1 MTVIAVNAMIL
12 DERLSGIGHY
22 IVQLLTHF
30 ARFNQ
35 AAGNPHR
42 LVSIVRVQA
51 AHHLATIPGIE
62 PIVLPGNGGRM
73 ARVLAEQ
80 TTIPRRL
87 RREGVDV
94 LLNPAFTGPTWGAR
108 RVACTVHDLYFRVT
122 PDLLPRAQRLFLSTL
137 VPWCCRRAQAVI
149 APSRATACDLLHH
162 YPDLAGKVSVIPL
175 ANRFPAP
182 ARLPDTS
189 SQSTRRPFVLLV
201 AALTGNKNPAPL
213 VAAIAMLRAQHP
225 DLSLLHI
232 GTDPEDRLAMARAR
246 HGADGWITSRS
257 GVSDTD
263 LAAAYR
269 DCLCF
274 AIPSLYEGFGL
285 PLLEAQAL
293 GAPAIASDRG
303 SLPEVGGDGALYVD
317 PVDPVAIAAAIG
329 ELIDSPVRRHALRV
343 AGFANQARFSWERTA
358 RATWDLLLE
367 TGVGQP
373 ADVENA

>member
-1 MTVIAVNAMIL
+1 MIL

-30 ARFNQ
+30 AHFNQ

-42 LVSIVRVQA
+42 LLGVVRAQA
-51 AHHLATIPGIE
+51 AHHLTAIPGIE
-62 PIVLPGNGGRM
+62 PVVLTGHGGRI

-94 LLNPAFTGPTWGAR
+94 LLNPAFTGPGWGVR
-108 RVACTVHDLYFRVT
+108 RIVLTVHDLYFRVT
-122 PDLLPRAQRLFLSTL
+122 PELLPRAQRRFLSTL
-137 VPWCCRRAQAVI
+137 VPWCCRRADAII
-149 APSRATACDLLHH
+149 APSGATACDLLSY

-182 ARLPDTS
+182 TTLPEAPS
-189 SQSTRRPFVLLV
+189 SPATPSFVLLV

-213 VAAIAMLRAQHP
+213 VAAIDMLRTRHP
-225 DLSLLHI
+225 DLALLHV
-232 GTDPEDRLAMARAR
+232 GTDSEGRLAAARAR
-246 HGADGWITSRS
+246 HGADAWITSRS
-257 GVSDTD
+257 GVSDAD
-263 LAAAYR
+263 LAKAYR

-274 AIPSLYEGFGL
+274 VIPSLYEGFGL

-303 SLPEVGGDGALYVD
+303 SLPEVGGEGALYVD
-317 PVDPVAIAAAIG
+317 PTDPTAIATAIDG
-329 ELIDSPVRRHALRV
+329 LINSPARRQALRV
-343 AGFANQARFSWERTA
+343 AGFANQMRFSWERTA
-358 RATWDLLLE
+358 RETWKLLLKN
-367 TGVGQP
+367 GADCP
-373 ADVENA
+373 ARVEIA

>member
-35 AAGNPHR
+35 AMGNPHR
-42 LVSIVRVQA
+42 LLGIVRAQA
-51 AHHLATIPGIE
+51 AHHLATIPGVE
-62 PIVLPGNGGRM
+62 PIVLPGQGGRM

-80 TTIPRRL
+80 ITIPRRL
-87 RREGVDV
+87 RRESVDV
-94 LLNPAFTGPTWGAR
+94 LLNPAFTGPTRGAR
-108 RVACTVHDLYFRVT
+108 RIAITVHDLYFRVT
-122 PDLLPRAQRLFLSTL
+122 PELLPRAQRLFLSML
-137 VPWCCRRAQAVI
+137 VPWCCRRADAVI
-149 APSRATACDLLHH
+149 APSEATARDLLSH
-162 YPDLAGKVSVIPL
+162 YPHLAGKVSVIPL

-182 ARLPDTS
+182 ATLPDMS
-189 SQSTRRPFVLLV
+189 SSPATAPFVLLV

-213 VAAIAMLRAQHP
+213 VAAIDRLRTRHP
-225 DLSLLHI
+225 DLALLHI
-232 GTDPEDRLAMARAR
+232 GTDPEGRLVAARAR
-246 HGADGWITSRS
+246 HGADAWITSRS
-257 GVSDTD
+257 GVDDTD

-303 SLPEVGGDGALYVD
+303 SLPEVGGEGALYVD
-317 PVDPVAIAAAIG
+317 PTDPAAIAAAIG
-329 ELIDSPVRRHALRV
+329 DLIDSPARRQALRV
-343 AGFANQARFSWERTA
+343 AGFVNQARFSWERTA
-358 RATWDLLLE
+358 HATWNLLLE
-367 TGVGQP
+367 NGTVRP
-373 ADVENA
+373 ARVENA

>member
-1 MTVIAVNAMIL
+1 MTVIAINAMIL

-35 AAGNPHR
+35 AMGNPHR
-42 LVSIVRVQA
+42 LLGIVRAQA
-51 AHHLATIPGIE
+51 AHHLTAIPGVE
-62 PIVLPGNGGRM
+62 PIVLPGHGGRM

-108 RVACTVHDLYFRVT
+108 RIALTVHDLYFRVM
-122 PDLLPRAQRLFLSTL
+122 PEMLPRRQRLFLSML
-137 VPWCCRRAQAVI
+137 VPWCCRHAGVVI
-149 APSRATACDLLHH
+149 APSGATARDLLRH
-162 YPDLAGKVSVIPL
+162 YPNLAGKVSVIPL

-182 ARLPDTS
+182 TTLPDMLSPPATP
-189 SQSTRRPFVLLV
+189 PFVLLV

-213 VAAIAMLRAQHP
+213 VAAIAMLRARYP
-225 DLSLLHI
+225 NLTLLHI
-232 GTDPEDRLAMARAR
+232 GTDPEGSLAAARAR
-246 HGADGWITSRS
+246 HSADAWISSRS
-257 GVSDTD
+257 EVSDDD
-263 LAAAYR
+263 LVIAYR
-269 DCLCF
+269 ECLCF

-303 SLPEVGGDGALYVD
+303 SLPEVGGEGALYVD
-317 PVDPVAIAAAIG
+317 PTDLGAIAAAIG
-329 ELIDSPVRRHALRV
+329 DLIDSPARRQALRV
-343 AGFANQARFSWERTA
+343 AGFANQARFSWEQTA
-358 RATWDLLLE
+358 FTTWKLLL
-367 TGVGQP
+367 GNG
-373 ADVENA
+373 ADCPVQMENT